1 MQNFSLVY
9 QISEVDSGEIPRCNC
24 ISWMD
29 GILYFIFTHC
39 LCFPKTILFFF
50 FFKFPSNFRSAVTCG
65 HALHNHGGYQ
75 CCHAAKRWNTVEG
88 WIND

>member
-50 FFKFPSNFRSAVTCG
+50 FLNSPVILGQLSLVVMHCIIMVVISVVMQQK
-65 HALHNHGGYQ
+65 GG
-75 CCHAAKRWNTVEG
+75 
-88 WIND
+88 IL